1 MMRNGYRCIAARSA
15 DNGIDIVLSS
25 VYHGFKPEIG
35 RSNISVADREPGMV
49 EAGSRTV
56 CKWTH
61 EGLNKAQ
68 ASISGRKPA
77 LRGRNVI
84 AFLKRM
90 VHETV
95 NEGGTAGIT
104 LVLYEDERFLFKRE
118 TRKCRRE
125 KNT

>member
-1 MMRNGYRCIAARSA
+1 
-15 DNGIDIVLSS
+15 
-25 VYHGFKPEIG
+25 
-35 RSNISVADREPGMV
+35 MV

-90 VHETV
+90 VHATV

-125 KNT
+125 KNTCKE

>member
-1 MMRNGYRCIAARSA
+1 
-15 DNGIDIVLSS
+15 
-25 VYHGFKPEIG
+25 
-35 RSNISVADREPGMV
+35 MV

-68 ASISGRKPA
+68 ASTSGRKPA
-77 LRGRNVI
+77 LMGRNVI

-90 VHETV
+90 VHETI

-118 TRKCRRE
+118 AENAEGRKTHE
-125 KNT
+125 KNDGKDYDSSSMRIDGWMQHFCRKRRN